1 METFNFKFECCM
13 CKGHRQRKAEAL
25 NCIFIE
31 DITNKITSFLSCHQ
45 CVEMHECE
53 KDYQKL
59 RYKDYTKTEK
69 QINYIV
75 NTSHSHYK
83 KLWTLKD
90 KKAYLKNIVD
100 KSESNMKPIMKKYI
114 NESHHIYTIDR
125 LLGLVAF
132 GNIDVFVRFNDD
144 LQVALYNYRRQEELV
159 INILKEFVLVYLKH
173 GIRCR
178 ERYFNFDKIQGYVID
193 EFYSID

>member
-1 METFNFKFECCM
+1 M

-25 NCIFIE
+25 NCIFTE

-69 QINYIV
+69 QINYII
-75 NTSHSHYK
+75 NTSHKHYM

-90 KKAYLKNIVD
+90 KKAYLKSIVD

-125 LLGLVAF
+125 LLVILAV
-132 GNIDVFVRFNDD
+132 GNLDVYGRYNYD
-144 LQVALYNYRRQEELV
+144 LHEIYYNYRRQEEL
-159 INILKEFVLVYLKH
+159 IGTILKELVLVYLKH
-173 GIRCR
+173 GSRSR
-178 ERYFNFDKIQGYVID
+178 ERYFNFGEIKRYVING
-193 EFYSID
+193 FYSRD

>member
-1 METFNFKFECCM
+1 M

-25 NCIFIE
+25 DCIFTE

-53 KDYQKL
+53 REYQKL

-69 QINYIV
+69 QIHYIIKTAH
-75 NTSHSHYK
+75 NHYM

-90 KKAYLKNIVD
+90 KKAYLKSIVD
-100 KSESNMKPIMKKYI
+100 KSESNFKPIMKKYI

-125 LLGLVAF
+125 LLGLLAF
-132 GNIDVFVRFNDD
+132 GNLDVFCRFNPD
-144 LQVALYNYRRQEELV
+144 LDQIIYYYRRQEELV
-159 INILKEFVLVYLKH
+159 IEILKEFVLVYLKQ
-173 GIRCR
+173 GIRFR
-178 ERYFNFDKIQGYVID
+178 ERYFNFDDIKRYVIN
-193 EFYSID
+193 EIIVNYSYGYTN

>member
-1 METFNFKFECCM
+1 M
-13 CKGHRQRKAEAL
+13 CQGHRQCKAEAL
-25 NCIFIE
+25 NNIFNE

-53 KDYQKL
+53 RDYQKL
-59 RYKDYTKTEK
+59 RYKDYTKTER
-69 QINYIV
+69 QINYMI
-75 NTSHSHYK
+75 NNNHYK

-125 LLGLVAF
+125 LFGFVAV
-132 GNIDVFVRFNDD
+132 GKIDIFIRFNFE
-144 LQVALYNYRRQEELV
+144 LYGTYYSYRRQNEF
-159 INILKEFVLVYLKH
+159 IMNILKELVLVYLKH

-178 ERYFNFDKIQGYVID
+178 ERYFNFKEIQGYVMSFIV
-193 EFYSID
+193 

>member
-25 NCIFIE
+25 DCIFTE
-31 DITNKITSFLSCHQ
+31 DITNNITSFLPCHQ

-53 KDYQKL
+53 RDYQKL

-69 QINYIV
+69 QINHII
-75 NTSHSHYK
+75 NTSHKHYM

-100 KSESNMKPIMKKYI
+100 KSESNMKLIMKKYI

-125 LLGLVAF
+125 LLVILAV
-132 GNIDVFVRFNDD
+132 GNISVFGRFNYD
-144 LQVALYNYRRQEELV
+144 LHETYYNYRRQEEL
-159 INILKEFVLVYLKH
+159 IGNILKELVLVYLKH

-178 ERYFNFDKIQGYVID
+178 ERYFNFDEIQKYVID
-193 EFYSID
+193 GFCRE